1 MVHGEVSNG
10 LRMKAY
16 RIFSQRNPQVV
27 EDQSRVLPSTTQD
40 HVDSVPIGSFERAA
54 MQESVDFH
62 VSHDRFDSVASFELT
77 LDPASHTALLPA
89 FENLNIG
96 NVVTTI
102 AEIHITT
109 LGTLSR

>member
-1 MVHGEVSNG
+1 
-10 LRMKAY
+10 
-16 RIFSQRNPQVV
+16 
-27 EDQSRVLPSTTQD
+27 
-40 HVDSVPIGSFERAA
+40 

-77 LDPASHTALLPA
+77 LDPASHTAPLPA
-89 FENLNIG
+89 FEDLNIV